1 MLSRGL
7 MPRLLMIA
15 PAPVIE
21 SAGRL
26 RLDVKFVEG
35 MRVQQGLWPS
45 RITVALRRGVSSIPF
60 GRDYGLDELPFE
72 LVLLDPDEAL
82 TRRHLSGFDLIYAGG
97 DDFHCLGLPDLLHPG
112 QKLVYV
118 IEYTQE
124 TRLQI
129 MDLDRSRS
137 LLGRLRGRF
146 WLRQQ
151 EKRRERAFR
160 RATALQANGYP
171 AYDQYAPLCPDTL
184 LYLDGR
190 MTPDLFATEAEM
202 AAREVWRAA
211 GGPMRLIFSGRLEPM
226 KGAQDL
232 IPVAQVLERR
242 GTDFTLDIFG
252 TGSLQGEIAA
262 GMRRLADP
270 GRVRL
275 HGAVDF
281 ETELVP
287 FTRTQADVF
296 LGCHRQSDPSCTYIE
311 AMGCGVAVASYDNRM
326 WQRLNGEAQAGW
338 GSPLGEPEVL
348 AERLVAIARD
358 PDAITRASRNAWA
371 FSQAHAFLPEF
382 RRRME
387 HLARIAG
394 TNLLPAAA

>member
-1 MLSRGL
+1 

>member
-1 MLSRGL
+1 
-7 MPRLLMIA
+7 
-15 PAPVIE
+15 
-21 SAGRL
+21 
-26 RLDVKFVEG
+26 
-35 MRVQQGLWPS
+35 
-45 RITVALRRGVSSIPF
+45 
-60 GRDYGLDELPFE
+60 
-72 LVLLDPDEAL
+72 
-82 TRRHLSGFDLIYAGG
+82 
-97 DDFHCLGLPDLLHPG
+97 
-112 QKLVYV
+112 
-118 IEYTQE
+118 
-124 TRLQI
+124 
-129 MDLDRSRS
+129 
-137 LLGRLRGRF
+137 
-146 WLRQQ
+146 
-151 EKRRERAFR
+151 
-160 RATALQANGYP
+160 
-171 AYDQYAPLCPDTL
+171 
-184 LYLDGR
+184 
-190 MTPDLFATEAEM
+190 
-202 AAREVWRAA
+202 
-211 GGPMRLIFSGRLEPM
+211 MRLIFSGRLEPM

>member
-1 MLSRGL
+1 

-35 MRVQQGLWPS
+35 MRVQQGHWPS
-45 RITVALRRGVSSIPF
+45 RMTVALRRGVSSIPF

-211 GGPMRLIFSGRLEPM
+211 GGPVRLIFSGRLEPM

>member
-1 MLSRGL
+1 MTNF
-7 MPRLLMIA
+7 LMIA

-21 SAGRL
+21 AGERL

-35 MRVQQGLWPS
+35 MRVQQRFWPS
-45 RITVALRRGVSSIPF
+45 RMTVALRRGVPAIPF
-60 GRDYGLDELPFE
+60 GRDYGRDELPFD
-72 LVLLDPDEAL
+72 LVLLDPHEPL
-82 TRRHLSGFDLIYAGG
+82 TARHLAGFDLVYAGG
-97 DDFHCLGLPDLLHPG
+97 DDFHCLGLPELLLPG

-124 TRLQI
+124 TRLQV
-129 MDLDRSRS
+129 MDLDRGRS
-137 LLGRLRGRF
+137 FLGRLRGRL
-146 WLRQQ
+146 WLHKQ
-151 EKRRERAFR
+151 ERRRERAFR
-160 RATALQANGYP
+160 AATALQANGYP
-171 AYDQYAPLCPDTL
+171 AYDQYAPLCADTL

-202 AAREVWRAA
+202 AARETWRAA
-211 GGPMRLIFSGRLEPM
+211 GGPLRLIFSGRLEPM

-232 IPVAQVLERR
+232 IPVARVLERH
-242 GTDFTLDIFG
+242 GVDFTLDIFG

-262 GMRRLADP
+262 GMQRLADP

-275 HGAVDF
+275 HNAVDF

-348 AERLVAIARD
+348 AERLVALARD
-358 PDAITRASRNAWA
+358 PAAITRASRNAWA
-371 FSQAHAFLPEF
+371 FSQAHGFLPEF
-382 RRRME
+382 QRRME

-394 TNLLPAAA
+394 NGLQPAAA

>member
-1 MLSRGL
+1 
-7 MPRLLMIA
+7 MIA

-45 RITVALRRGVSSIPF
+45 RMTVALRRGVSSIPF

-82 TRRHLSGFDLIYAGG
+82 TQRHLSGFDLIYAGG
-97 DDFHCLGLPDLLHPG
+97 DDFHCLGLPDLLHSG

-137 LLGRLRGRF
+137 LLGRLRGRL

-171 AYDQYAPLCPDTL
+171 AYDQYAPLCADTL

-242 GTDFTLDIFG
+242 GVDFTLDIFG

-270 GRVRL
+270 GRIRL

-338 GSPLGEPEVL
+338 GAPLGEPEVL
-348 AERLVAIARD
+348 AERLVALARD
-358 PDAITRASRNAWA
+358 PEAITRASRNAWA